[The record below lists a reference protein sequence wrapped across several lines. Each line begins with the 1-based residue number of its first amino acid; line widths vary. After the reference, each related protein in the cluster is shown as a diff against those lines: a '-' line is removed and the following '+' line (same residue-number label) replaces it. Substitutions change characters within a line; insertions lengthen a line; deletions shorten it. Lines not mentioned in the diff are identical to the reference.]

1 MGANRTEIFNVTRLV
16 APVTYLLKSGDDMI
30 DVDTSSGGATTI
42 YVPNIVQNGLNL
54 VGKTYTIN
62 DVSNNASNGN
72 ITIICLFKICVLRWL
87 WIKPI
92 YLRFFSICVTKKRK
106 KRYMKYLKITKLVN

>member
-42 YVPNIVQNGLNL
+42 YVPNIVQNGLL
-54 VGKTYTIN
+54 
-62 DVSNNASNGN
+62 
-72 ITIICLFKICVLRWL
+72 
-87 WIKPI
+87 
-92 YLRFFSICVTKKRK
+92 
-106 KRYMKYLKITKLVN
+106 